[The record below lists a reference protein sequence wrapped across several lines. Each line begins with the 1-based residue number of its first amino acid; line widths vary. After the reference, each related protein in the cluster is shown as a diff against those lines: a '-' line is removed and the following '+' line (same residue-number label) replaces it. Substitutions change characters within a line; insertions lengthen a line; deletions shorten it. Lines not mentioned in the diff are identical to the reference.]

1 MRHTERHGR
10 EVRIVNRPIDNE
22 TAASSGQSGPPLKLI
37 AFVVVAALAVVFVF
51 QNRERHQIDFL
62 FFELNTRTWTAL
74 ATALVL
80 GVVLDRLFISW
91 WRRTR
96 SRRNER

>member
-1 MRHTERHGR
+1 MNMP
-10 EVRIVNRPIDNE
+10 VDDD
-22 TAASSGQSGPPLKLI
+22 TAASSGSSGPPIKLI
-37 AFVVVAALAVVFVF
+37 ALVVVAALAVIFVF

-74 ATALVL
+74 ATAFVL
-80 GVVLDRLFISW
+80 GVVCDRLFSSW
-91 WRRTR
+91 WRRAR

>member
-1 MRHTERHGR
+1 
-10 EVRIVNRPIDNE
+10 VNRPTDE
-22 TAASSGQSGPPLKLI
+22 DDTGASSGQAGPPVKLI

-51 QNRERHQIDFL
+51 QNRDEHPIKFL
-62 FFELNTRTWTAL
+62 FFEVDTRTWTAL

-91 WRRTR
+91 WRRAR
-96 SRRNER
+96 NRRNER

>member
-1 MRHTERHGR
+1 
-10 EVRIVNRPIDNE
+10 VNRPIEEDT
-22 TAASSGQSGPPLKLI
+22 TATSGQSGPPIKLI
-37 AFVVVAALAVVFVF
+37 AFVAVAALAVVFVF
-51 QNRERHQIDFL
+51 QNRERHKIDFL

-91 WRRTR
+91 WRRAR
-96 SRRNER
+96 NRRNER

>member
-1 MRHTERHGR
+1 M
-10 EVRIVNRPIDNE
+10 NRPVEDE
-22 TAASSGQSGPPLKLI
+22 TASSGQSGPPIKLI
-37 AFVVVAALAVVFVF
+37 ALLAVAALAVVFVF
-51 QNRERHQIDFL
+51 QNRERHRIDFL
-62 FFELNTRTWTAL
+62 FFEVSTRTWTAL

-80 GVVLDRLFISW
+80 GVLLDRLFISW